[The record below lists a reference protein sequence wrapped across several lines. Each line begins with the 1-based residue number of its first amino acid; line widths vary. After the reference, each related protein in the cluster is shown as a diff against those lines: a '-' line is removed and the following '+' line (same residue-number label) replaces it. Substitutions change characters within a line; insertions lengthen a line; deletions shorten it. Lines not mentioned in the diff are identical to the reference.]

1 MNWGNKLILVFV
13 VFAALIATLVYKA
26 VNTKFDLVSKDYYTE
41 ELRYQDKID
50 GIKNANAISAVTI
63 QQNADAL
70 EITLPAEMKGKTIS
84 GELWLYCPTDAG
96 KDRKIKIDAN
106 ADAILRIPKNKLVKG
121 NFTARLNWE
130 AEKEKYYTEK
140 ALNIY

>member
-13 VFAALIATLVYKA
+13 AFAALIATLVYKA
-26 VNTKFDLVSKDYYTE
+26 VNTKFDLVSKDYYTD

-70 EITLPAEMKGKTIS
+70 EISLPAEMKGKTVS

-96 KDRKIKIDAN
+96 KDRRIKIDAN
-106 ADAILRIPKNKLVKG
+106 TAAIFRIPKNQLVKG
-121 NFTARLNWE
+121 NFMARLNWE
-130 AEKEKYYTEK
+130 AEKAKYYTEK